1 MLVTHLQLNLGKRPD
16 ETHTLYKPQIAF
28 NRPSLFPISH
38 QTRMINSASNVQCLT
53 KTTDISPP
61 ATLIR
66 SKSTSRKPSLN
77 YTAQNLPSLQ
87 PIVPITTI
95 PNTTSNTPALT
106 AIPPKNR
113 RMDTIRRALTT
124 SRSKKESPGLN
135 RSTSI
140 FNQTTRRDQKSF
152 SVHNPSTPPLYISL
166 PDMEQLHTTPPLS
179 PPSANQQIWTI
190 PSHLPDLTL
199 QQDSIIRHVA
209 LLHIESHVTVEVI
222 SLDDLLALLDFNK
235 KSSNSSSL
243 WGKLKTHIL
252 TPTNENSPNPFN
264 NSGVSNN
271 TQSSEKKIGVS
282 LSNTSFGSLNIYKMR
297 ESESIVYWKTH
308 CPSVVLCFSSHS
320 LAPNFLKDCILA
332 MVDKGNIVYK

>member
-1 MLVTHLQLNLGKRPD
+1 
-16 ETHTLYKPQIAF
+16 
-28 NRPSLFPISH
+28 
-38 QTRMINSASNVQCLT
+38 MINSASNVHYLT
-53 KTTDISPP
+53 KTTDIPPP
-61 ATLIR
+61 ATLSR
-66 SKSTSRKPSLN
+66 SKSTSRKPTLD
-77 YTAQNLPSLQ
+77 YRTQNLPPLQ
-87 PIVPITTI
+87 PIVPIDTI
-95 PNTTSNTPALT
+95 PNTTSKTPAIT
-106 AIPPKNR
+106 ATANITPAKHR

-124 SRSKKESPGLN
+124 SRSKKESPVLN

-140 FNQTTRRDQKSF
+140 FNQSTRRDQKSF
-152 SVHNPSTPPLYISL
+152 SVHNPSTPPLFISL

-190 PSHLPDLTL
+190 SSYLPDLTL

-209 LLHIESHVTVEVI
+209 LLHIESHVTTEVI

-252 TPTNENSPNPFN
+252 TPTSENAPNPFN
-264 NSGVSNN
+264 NSGVSNG
-271 TQSSEKKIGVS
+271 TQSTEKKIGVS

-297 ESESIVYWKTH
+297 ESESIENWKTH
-308 CPSVVLCFSSHS
+308 CPSVVSCFSSHS

-332 MVDKGNIVYK
+332 MVEKGNIVYKQ